1 MYIFYILILF
11 GSNGG
16 LIYHCYINIL
26 IIIDSGF
33 NIFFYT
39 SVCTEKATNEKNTSE
54 DWEKILEICDRVG
67 NSSQNAKD
75 CLRSI
80 VKRLNSQDPHIV
92 IQAITVSTLSFV

>member
-1 MYIFYILILF
+1 MDLTFSFICLF
-11 GSNGG
+11 A
-16 LIYHCYINIL
+16 
-26 IIIDSGF
+26 
-33 NIFFYT
+33 
-39 SVCTEKATNEKNTSE
+39 TEKATNENNTSE